1 MLNLVLLMNLAL
13 FIALVSFMNAYIRA
27 NTRSQNI

>member
-13 FIALVSFMNAYIRA
+13 FIALVAFMTAYIRA